1 MKHIF
6 YLALAAIYTLAVLC
20 IGRCSAGDVKAKITL
35 GEAKVLKDT
44 IYIPQPVPAEAKRIE
59 VPAEVDTAAILQQF
73 YTQNVYRRPVID
85 TKLLQVNLVDTVYN
99 NVLIGST
106 ATYTMR
112 IPQHKHDL
120 SVGVL
125 AGFNTFSLMGTYR
138 YDRLGMS
145 AGYDFINKSLV
156 MGVQYRLFRW

>member
-1 MKHIF
+1 M
-6 YLALAAIYTLAVLC
+6 Y
-20 IGRCSAGDVKAKITL
+20 S
-35 GEAKVLKDT
+35 
-44 IYIPQPVPAEAKRIE
+44 
-59 VPAEVDTAAILQQF
+59 
-73 YTQNVYRRPVID
+73 RPGMD

-120 SVGVL
+120 SVGIL